1 MSMYDIFTPTP
12 LPAAGA
18 APAASGGFMSSP
30 GAGAAVGAIGTAL
43 NAYMDRKGQEKMLR
57 QQLEQSRQEIAYQE
71 RVRAEQAALRT
82 EEVQRQQIMARAGGD
97 AFASSLGQF
106 QGNVE
111 GQVGDKTAEIS
122 ALFRDYMSRA
132 RQGALV
138 LPEATGPTADRE
150 ASMRQQASADV
161 NADTDRL
168 SAVQAFGDVM
178 ADKGRV
184 MNQNDQLSSL
194 IRNFATG
201 SQGASNA
208 EVGARAGKFVEQK
221 IVEPNPS
228 MLGDLFVVGSLAANK
243 FMQPQGSTAVDPFN
257 TGLRQ
262 GAVTGG
268 LNIAT
273 PTGLGIGNRKY

>member
-1 MSMYDIFTPTP
+1 MSMYDIFSPTP
-12 LPAAGA
+12 MPGGGASVASQGSGLSNGALAGI
-18 APAASGGFMSSP
+18 
-30 GAGAAVGAIGTAL
+30 GAIGTSL

-57 QQLEQSRQEIAYQE
+57 QQLDQLRQQIAYQE
-71 RVRAEQAALRT
+71 RVRAEQEVLKT

-161 NADTDRL
+161 TADTDRL

-178 ADKGRV
+178 TDKSRV

-268 LNIAT
+268 FNRAS
-273 PTGLGIGNRKY
+273 PTGLGIGSKRI